1 MKDFFFE
8 NDKLLNELDNR
19 FKSNQNNTK
28 EEVLDDD
35 FFNDDLEY
43 DNDTTYENLTKNN
56 TNLNIEIN
64 TKTEPKEQK
73 DVPGLDLDDLTYED
87 INKSIN
93 ISTVKRGR
101 PKGSLKKV
109 SRQKIVNQKL
119 TISLTK
125 EEKELLEKKAA
136 EDDRSISSFIR
147 IKLKEMGV
155 FK

>member
-19 FKSNQNNTK
+19 FKSNQNEKK
-28 EEVLDDD
+28 EEVLDED
-35 FFNDDLEY
+35 FFNDDIDY
-43 DNDTTYENLTKNN
+43 DNDTNYENLTTNN
-56 TNLNIEIN
+56 TNLKIEIN
-64 TKTEPKEQK
+64 TNTKPKEQK

-87 INKSIN
+87 INKPIN

-147 IKLKEMGV
+147 IKLKETGV